1 MYSPVICTPVRVRIC
16 VSSNPDPDYL
26 ILAFIPKD
34 PRLKHS
40 PEVSV
45 PRENIIEPQKN
56 HIHLRTEIPLFFESV

>member
-26 ILAFIPKD
+26 ILAFIPKE
-34 PRLKHS
+34 S
-40 PEVSV
+40 SVETNPEVSV

-56 HIHLRTEIPLFFESV
+56 HIHLRTEISPFFESV